1 MIDNPEKI
9 AQFLAQVPLFD
20 GLNDRQLRK
29 LASRCVLRRYAPG
42 ETIIGQGKAGEG
54 LFILISGQA
63 EVLRER
69 PDGNKLALRLFGP
82 TNFFGEVALLHEGPR
97 TASVVSKTETECLG
111 LARWDFIATMRED
124 ADMGVALSQ
133 ELAKR
138 LRGVLDAL
146 M

>member
-9 AQFLAQVPLFD
+9 AEFLARVPLFD
-20 GLNDRQLRK
+20 GLSDRQLRK
-29 LASRCVLRRYAPG
+29 LANRCVLRRYAPG
-42 ETIIGQGKAGEG
+42 HTIISQGNAGEG

-63 EVLRER
+63 EVVRER
-69 PDGNKLALRLFGP
+69 PDGSKLSLRIFGP
-82 TNFFGEVALLHEGPR
+82 TNFFGEVALLHDGPR
-97 TASVVSKTETECLG
+97 TASVVAVAETECLG
-111 LARWDFIATMRED
+111 LTRWDFIGTMRED

>member
-9 AQFLAQVPLFD
+9 AEFLAKVPLFD

-29 LASRCVLRRYAPG
+29 LATRCVLRRYTPG
-42 ETIIGQGKAGEG
+42 QTIISQGNAGEG
-54 LFILISGQA
+54 LFVIISGTA
-63 EVLRER
+63 EVVRER
-69 PDGNKLALRLFGP
+69 HDGSKLALRLFGP

-97 TASVVSKTETECLG
+97 TASVVAMTETECLG
-111 LARWDFIATMRED
+111 LTRWDFVGTMRED
-124 ADMGVALSQ
+124 ADMGVALAQ

>member
-9 AQFLAQVPLFD
+9 AEFLAKVPLFD
-20 GLNDRQLRK
+20 GLSDRQLRK

-42 ETIIGQGKAGEG
+42 EAIISQGKAGEG
-54 LFILISGQA
+54 LFVLISGQA

-69 PDGNKLALRLFGP
+69 PDGSNLSLRMFGP

-97 TASVVSKTETECLG
+97 TASVVAADATECLI
-111 LARWDFIATMRED
+111 LTRWDFIGTMRED
-124 ADMGVALSQ
+124 ADMGVALAQ